1 MSDAKT
7 YIHNNAVDVIEKF
20 GGIRPMA
27 TKLGIAATTV
37 QGWKKRGVIPKSRV
51 AEIIKVAE
59 QNNIYL
65 GIESAAEAATP
76 PETKPNEPI
85 AEKVAHVS
93 SSPQKE
99 RTESIVR
106 TEEKEAPSVSP
117 GKQTSTAQEERVA
130 RTPPRPVKKPNYGT
144 WVSAG
149 AFMVLLVAL
158 VAFLMPVEEQT
169 YENTTRL
176 SNMEEDVRT
185 LKAGQKDLEKEVD
198 VVDVEGEA
206 TGSKFNTQFEEWK
219 KQAGDLGTRIDE
231 LKTQTQEAAA
241 GMVTAEEMDK
251 WRSRLENVETQLSSV
266 MNAEKMQ
273 QMTNR
278 FNFLQETE
286 SGQEQLDAA
295 SRQLSG
301 IVDSLDGRLDLL
313 DEALVVARENSTA
326 LGQTFEGMPNED
338 LKAGALLLAL
348 NQFRGALNRGNTP
361 FAEDL
366 ELLYTFVG
374 DDNPELRASLD
385 KLAPQAQ
392 SGVISVGGLSNEFR
406 SLAGEIVVSSLKG
419 EDVSVS
425 ERAQARMNDVLKI
438 EKNGEVVS
446 GTDTQ
451 RTVQKAQEY
460 LDEGNLNEAFFTLKQ
475 LDGNA
480 AQAAAPFMEKLEA
493 GIAAQDVKQSLNSLL
508 GEMGVRPRP
517 LDLKNLGGSS
527 ALPHLETKPMVKD
540 EESGFVMMPHK
551 KDVPH
556 DFRLPGTQNSV
567 DQ

>member
-7 YIHNNAVDVIEKF
+7 YIHNNAIEVIEKF

-51 AEIIKVAE
+51 AEIIK
-59 QNNIYL
+59 
-65 GIESAAEAATP
+65 
-76 PETKPNEPI
+76 I
-85 AEKVAHVS
+85 AELNKIHLGTEDISAVAPHEAQRPAEPEAESIAHVS
-93 SSPQKE
+93 SPVQPE
-99 RTESIVR
+99 RTAQTAHTQKSEAAA
-106 TEEKEAPSVSP
+106 APSS
-117 GKQTSTAQEERVA
+117 KDTAPPQEERVA
-130 RTPPRPVKKPNYGT
+130 RTPPRPVKKPNYGA

-185 LKAGQKDLEKEVD
+185 LKAGQKDLEKEVE

-241 GMVTAEEMDK
+241 GMVTEEEMDK

-273 QMTNR
+273 QMTTR

-295 SRQLSG
+295 SRQLTG

-361 FAEDL
+361 FTEDL

-374 DDNPELRASLD
+374 EDNPELRASLD
-385 KLAPQAQ
+385 KLAPQAE

-438 EKNGEVVS
+438 EKNGEIVS
-446 GTDTQ
+446 GTETQ
-451 RTVQKAQEY
+451 RTVQQAQEY

-480 AQAAAPFMEKLEA
+480 ALAAAPFMEKLEA
-493 GIAAQDVKQSLNSLL
+493 GIAAQDVKRSLNNLL

-517 LDLKNLGGSS
+517 LDLKNLGGTS
-527 ALPHLETKPMVKD
+527 ALPHIETTPMIKD

-551 KDVPH
+551 KTGPH
-556 DFRLPGTQNSV
+556 DFSLPGK
-567 DQ
+567 DE

>member
-1 MSDAKT
+1 
-7 YIHNNAVDVIEKF
+7 
-20 GGIRPMA
+20 
-27 TKLGIAATTV
+27 
-37 QGWKKRGVIPKSRV
+37 
-51 AEIIKVAE
+51 
-59 QNNIYL
+59 
-65 GIESAAEAATP
+65 
-76 PETKPNEPI
+76 
-85 AEKVAHVS
+85 
-93 SSPQKE
+93 
-99 RTESIVR
+99 
-106 TEEKEAPSVSP
+106 
-117 GKQTSTAQEERVA
+117 
-130 RTPPRPVKKPNYGT
+130 
-144 WVSAG
+144 
-149 AFMVLLVAL
+149 
-158 VAFLMPVEEQT
+158 
-169 YENTTRL
+169 
-176 SNMEEDVRT
+176 
-185 LKAGQKDLEKEVD
+185 
-198 VVDVEGEA
+198 
-206 TGSKFNTQFEEWK
+206 
-219 KQAGDLGTRIDE
+219 
-231 LKTQTQEAAA
+231 
-241 GMVTAEEMDK
+241 MDK

-273 QMTNR
+273 QMTTR

-295 SRQLSG
+295 SRQLTG

-361 FAEDL
+361 FTEDL

-374 DDNPELRASLD
+374 EDNPELRASLD
-385 KLAPQAQ
+385 KLAPQAE

-438 EKNGEVVS
+438 EKNGEIVS
-446 GTDTQ
+446 GTETQ
-451 RTVQKAQEY
+451 RTVQQAQEY

-480 AQAAAPFMEKLEA
+480 ALAAAPFMEKLEA
-493 GIAAQDVKQSLNSLL
+493 GIAAQDVKRSLNNLL

-517 LDLKNLGGSS
+517 LDLKNLGGTS
-527 ALPHLETKPMVKD
+527 ALPHIETTPMIKD

-551 KDVPH
+551 KTGPH
-556 DFRLPGTQNSV
+556 DFSLPGK
-567 DQ
+567 DE